1 MFHLCIYGISN
12 IYVTTIKEKVAIT
25 LKESKEE
32 HISAFGGEKYKS
44 GMI

>member
-1 MFHLCIYGISN
+1 MFHLCIYVICN
-12 IYVTTIKEKVAIT
+12 IYVTTIKEKEAIA

-32 HISAFGGEKYKS
+32 HISAFGREKYKG